1 VGLIRKKCDFKY
13 LFYLQ
18 DFFKKHGVGVM
29 TIVELFVFI
38 FDALIA
44 DDAVDSYLE
53 EVFVVTLSLFTFSE
67 QL

>member
-1 VGLIRKKCDFKY
+1 MCCGFNKDQRVIKY

-29 TIVELFVFI
+29 TKVELFKFI
-38 FDALIA
+38 VNASIA

-53 EVFVVTLSLFTFSE
+53 EVFVISLSLFTCNP
-67 QL
+67 

>member
-1 VGLIRKKCDFKY
+1 
-13 LFYLQ
+13 LQ
-18 DFFKKHGVGVM
+18 DFFKKHGAGVL

-53 EVFVVTLSLFTFSE
+53 EVFVVGLSLITLSE

>member
-1 VGLIRKKCDFKY
+1 MIKD

-29 TIVELFVFI
+29 TKVELFKFI
-38 FDALIA
+38 VNASIA

-53 EVFVVTLSLFTFSE
+53 EVFVISLSLFTYI
-67 QL
+67 L